1 MTFAHELQHFVQ
13 FGTVPKLL
21 LENELACVTLQNL
34 EKSDFEALG
43 VRACDIPHE
52 REARIVAKRVAEDLF
67 GVEVVMQYIK
77 AKMAQFI
84 TQQDAADWDCVD
96 GLVASTPYDLAV
108 ETKLFF
114 PRLRSCRLALER
126 EQANDSNFEGIDLD
140 ALLSGTDFP
149 SDL

>member
-21 LENELACVTLQNL
+21 LQNELACITLQNL
-34 EKSDFEALG
+34 EKPDFEALG
-43 VRACDIPHE
+43 VRTCDIPHE

-67 GVEVVMQYIK
+67 GVEVVRQYIS
-77 AKMAQFI
+77 AKKAQFI
-84 TQQDAADWDCVD
+84 TPQDAVDWDCID
-96 GLVASTPYDLAV
+96 GLVASTPYNLAA

-114 PRLRSCRLALER
+114 PRLKNCRSALER
-126 EQANDSNFEGIDLD
+126 EKANDPDLGGIDLD

-149 SDL
+149 GDL